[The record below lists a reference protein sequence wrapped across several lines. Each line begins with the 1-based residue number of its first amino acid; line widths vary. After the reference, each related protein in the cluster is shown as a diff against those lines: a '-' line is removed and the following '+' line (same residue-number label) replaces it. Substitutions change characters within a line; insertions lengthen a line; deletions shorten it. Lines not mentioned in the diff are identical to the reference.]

1 MKIRDNVKPSL
12 PPIPGG
18 NYLGICVY
26 SIGIGEQLCEFEGK
40 SKTYNNQVMLGFEI
54 CGITVEID
62 GKQEPRVLGKTFN
75 IAKSKKSSIRKFIG
89 AWEAKEFSDDEFL
102 DVDTNDYVGRPG
114 LVTIVVNETGEYSN
128 IEGISPLPVGLP
140 VAVPDPVSKL
150 IRFDMEPWDQA
161 AFEAL
166 PEWAQEKVKK
176 STQYQKDHVPIA
188 NVAVQGGQAPQS
200 GIQMP
205 QNIQGINFGA
215 MMQTPSVAAGGTP
228 LINAV
233 GGMNSQGSQVLGG
246 TNGGIATTSVST
258 GFAMTGGPSSAPAGH
273 LPQGG
278 RQGGAPF

>member
-26 SIGIGEQLCEFEGK
+26 SIGIGEQLCEYEGK
-40 SKTYNNQVMLGFEI
+40 SKSYNNQVMLGFEI
-54 CGITVEID
+54 CGVTIEID

-75 IAKSKKSSIRKFIG
+75 IAKSKKASIRKFIG

-128 IEGISPLPVGLP
+128 IESISPLPVGLP
-140 VAVPDPVSKL
+140 MAVPEPTSKL
-150 IRFDMEPWDQA
+150 IRFDIEPWDQA

-166 PEWAQEKVKK
+166 PEWVQEKVKK
-176 STQYQKDHVPIA
+176 STQYQKDHIPIA
-188 NVAVQGGQAPQS
+188 NVAVQSGQ
-200 GIQMP
+200 IP
-205 QNIQGINFGA
+205 QNIQGFNFGA
-215 MMQTPSVAAGGTP
+215 MMQPTTSTGGVNP
-228 LINAV
+228 IINAGASMPSH
-233 GGMNSQGSQVLGG
+233 GGQGMGG

-258 GFAMTGGPSSAPAGH
+258 GFAMTGGG
-273 LPQGG
+273 
-278 RQGGAPF
+278 GGAPF